1 MRHGLLCVTTL
12 SLATVVCCTA
22 NADQHLDQLANLIDS
37 QFKSFAESLSS
48 SQSHKVLT
56 RKNSGATALDFSV
69 DLLATKLEHHSFL
82 EEYTTKDSPDTL
94 YIPRLHLNT
103 GQGDGWNASAFYSSV
118 PQSAIE
124 IYGGEVRYSLLS
136 NERFLP
142 EVRVRGMYSQLTG
155 VDDMLI
161 KSTGL
166 ELSFSKGFSGITP
179 YAGFG
184 TTRVDGEDALDGN
197 TSSLM
202 HNKYFMGLQFDLG
215 LMSFSAETEQAGDT
229 ATTRAKMGIHF

>member
-12 SLATVVCCTA
+12 SLASVFCSA
-22 NADQHLDQLANLIDS
+22 SNAGQQLDQLANLIDS
-37 QFKSFAESLSS
+37 QFKSYAESLSA

-56 RKNSGATALDFSV
+56 RGNSGATALDFRV
-69 DLLATKLEHHSFL
+69 DLLATKLERHSFL
-82 EEYTTKDSPDTL
+82 EKYTTKDSPDTL
-94 YIPRLHLNT
+94 YIPRFNINT

-124 IYGGEVRYSLLS
+124 IYGGEVRYSLLT
-136 NERFLP
+136 NEPFLP
-142 EVRVRGMYSQLTG
+142 VVRVRGMYSQLTG
-155 VDDMLI
+155 AEDMLVT
-161 KSTGL
+161 STGL

-184 TTRVDGEDALDGN
+184 TTRVDGDYALDGY
-197 TSSLM
+197 TSRLT

-215 LMSFSAETEQAGDT
+215 LMRLSAETEQTGDT